1 MWKSLGLAP
10 GIYEEFGAGSWPSWE
25 EYKSAIMSKFGSG
38 PFDDPLV
45 ELMKLKQDGS
55 VALY

>member
-1 MWKSLGLAP
+1 
-10 GIYEEFGAGSWPSWE
+10 
-25 EYKSAIMSKFGSG
+25 MSKFGSG